1 MSLSASILQSATIL
15 FASREFFRFASSAAR
30 TRAGSGLWAPS
41 THARAFFLP
50 GKGVYRPGHLAPDS
64 APRTTRANPFLAAS
78 RDAATTQDAAQASTA
93 LWRWNSPRL
102 RILIRGREV
111 PGRGT
116 G

>member
-30 TRAGSGLWAPS
+30 TRAASCLWPPS

-64 APRTTRANPFLAAS
+64 APRTARAKPFLAAS
-78 RDAATTQDAAQASTA
+78 RAAATTQDATPAHTA
-93 LWRWNSPRL
+93 LWLWAF
-102 RILIRGREV
+102 
-111 PGRGT
+111 
-116 G
+116 

>member
-64 APRTTRANPFLAAS
+64 APRTARAKPSLAPF
-78 RDAATTQDAAQASTA
+78 RDAATTQDAAQAHPAVWRGDST
-93 LWRWNSPRL
+93 
-102 RILIRGREV
+102 
-111 PGRGT
+111 
-116 G
+116 